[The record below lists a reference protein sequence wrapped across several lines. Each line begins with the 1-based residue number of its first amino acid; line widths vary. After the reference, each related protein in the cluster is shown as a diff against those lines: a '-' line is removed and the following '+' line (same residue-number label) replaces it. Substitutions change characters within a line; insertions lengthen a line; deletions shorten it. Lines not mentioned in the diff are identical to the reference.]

1 MFVTCDIF
9 TFLCRTLD
17 AASLSYLRTTTMSS
31 LPESGT
37 RTPPPPASAPVESS
51 PVGKVQPYFI
61 QHKRDQ
67 VQAFDKAVQEPEPFT
82 TSEQFFDYL
91 KVRGDLFPSDICNP
105 HGGLSI
111 DNFVLWANEIAKSIK
126 ARREHRLLC
135 IYLFLTTHDFS
146 LDFPNDNLLVFED
159 TERKIPKRH
168 VTGTK
173 CRPDIT
179 AAFEKHWTKDQK
191 IDWGLIRLAGEKAS
205 LGKTFG
211 IQKKNAATY
220 LHYLLLA
227 RPDFLVAQGLL
238 TTKTKILF
246 LVGIAGV
253 GIRQLAVDWEDKDAY
268 KYIYAFIYRLYDPS
282 HFADPSYTRTGFD
295 KETSEATYTVRFKT
309 KECPNFRPI
318 HARNPFATRTHVL
331 SNPSLTQRGD
341 RPPTVLK
348 EQLCRAG
355 RRFNEFTILTKIHQ
369 PTNVPGVVEA
379 VDGEIIATPLS
390 PGREKH
396 RLGLRQTG
404 LPFTS
409 IRTAKKMLEMLF
421 DLLEGI

>member
-1 MFVTCDIF
+1 M
-9 TFLCRTLD
+9 
-17 AASLSYLRTTTMSS
+17 SSSS

-37 RTPPPPASAPVESS
+37 RTPPPASAPLKSS
-51 PVGKVQPYFI
+51 PVGKAQPYFI

-67 VQAFDKAVQEPEPFT
+67 VQKFDVNVQQLETLTPEKFLECLDVSDDVL
-82 TSEQFFDYL
+82 TSNI
-91 KVRGDLFPSDICNP
+91 SDP
-105 HGGLSI
+105 HYEFSI
-111 DNFVLWANEIAKSIK
+111 NGFLPLANGIAQSIK
-126 ARREHRLLC
+126 ARREHHLLC
-135 IYLFLTTHDFS
+135 IYLFLTTHDLS
-146 LDFPNDNLLVFED
+146 LDFPNDDKLLVFKD
-159 TERKIPKRH
+159 TEYKTPNGH

-179 AAFEKHWTKDQK
+179 AVFEK
-191 IDWGLIRLAGEKAS
+191 DWITDHYTDWALIRLAGERAS
-205 LGKTFG
+205 SGKSFDT
-211 IQKKNAATY
+211 QKKNAATY

-227 RPDFLVAQGLL
+227 RPDFLVAQSLLL
-238 TTKTKILF
+238 TIKSGVVF
-246 LVGIAGV
+246 LVGIGGV
-253 GIRQLAVDWEDKDAY
+253 GIQQLEVQWSDKNLY
-268 KYIYAFIYRLYDPS
+268 KLIYAFIYRLYDPS

-295 KETSEATYTVRFKT
+295 KETCEATYTVRFKT

-318 HARNPFATRTHVL
+318 HARNPFAIRTHVL
-331 SNPSLTQRGD
+331 SNPSLTQGGD

-348 EQLCRAG
+348 EQLFRIG
-355 RRFNEFTILTKIHQ
+355 RRFDELTILTKIHQ
-369 PTNVPGVVEA
+369 PMNVPGVVEA
-379 VDGEIIATPLS
+379 VGGEIIPAPLS